1 MSHVQLTKV
10 EIRRFKR
17 LEDVCFELG
26 PVTVFC
32 GPNNFGKTTAL
43 QALTLWHAGL
53 RQWVEKKASK
63 STPSEKRPGVT
74 LNRLELASLPLVSTR
89 QLWWREE
96 VRRRSTADRSTE
108 NLRIEIVV
116 DGITNGNPWTCG
128 LEFDFPNDEALYCR
142 PLRLSDDKNPVR
154 MPVPEGALAVKVA
167 MLPPMSGLAS
177 TEPKWMEGRID
188 SLIGQGRTAE
198 VLRNLC
204 HQLHQDHPGAWAEL
218 VATIRQAFHVEISPP
233 VLVEARG
240 ELTMDYQD
248 LSANCRFDITA
259 AGRGQQQLMLLM
271 AYLLSNRGTVL
282 LLDEPD
288 AHLEILR
295 QRQTYS
301 LLSDLAARQGAQI
314 IAASHS
320 EVILSE
326 AAQKDTVIAFV
337 GKPHRLVRAESQLR
351 NWLQIFPVD
360 HLYQA
365 EVAGAAL
372 YLEGATDLSILQ
384 QFAKILD
391 HPAKDILS
399 KTFVHYLGTNVPS
412 EARKHFQAL
421 REAYPD
427 IPGVALFD
435 RIDIGADSIKGNE
448 PPILSWKKREIENY
462 FCSPSIL
469 LRWAAGD
476 EEDDLLVLA
485 ERKARLEA
493 MGNAIQL
500 EEAYAKG
507 IDRDIWSGDAKA
519 SDVLDNILRRFHKT
533 LERYNEMKKAN
544 FHLMARY
551 LRVDE
556 IDAEV
561 LEKLDAIYRALCPV
575 VSDRKGE

>member
-1 MSHVQLTKV
+1 
-10 EIRRFKR
+10 
-17 LEDVCFELG
+17 
-26 PVTVFC
+26 
-32 GPNNFGKTTAL
+32 
-43 QALTLWHAGL
+43 
-53 RQWVEKKASK
+53 
-63 STPSEKRPGVT
+63 
-74 LNRLELASLPLVSTR
+74 
-89 QLWWREE
+89 
-96 VRRRSTADRSTE
+96 
-108 NLRIEIVV
+108 
-116 DGITNGNPWTCG
+116 
-128 LEFDFPNDEALYCR
+128 
-142 PLRLSDDKNPVR
+142 
-154 MPVPEGALAVKVA
+154 
-167 MLPPMSGLAS
+167 
-177 TEPKWMEGRID
+177 
-188 SLIGQGRTAE
+188 
-198 VLRNLC
+198 
-204 HQLHQDHPGAWAEL
+204 
-218 VATIRQAFHVEISPP
+218 
-233 VLVEARG
+233 
-240 ELTMDYQD
+240 
-248 LSANCRFDITA
+248 
-259 AGRGQQQLMLLM
+259 
-271 AYLLSNRGTVL
+271 
-282 LLDEPD
+282 
-288 AHLEILR
+288 
-295 QRQTYS
+295 
-301 LLSDLAARQGAQI
+301 
-314 IAASHS
+314 
-320 EVILSE
+320 
-326 AAQKDTVIAFV
+326 
-337 GKPHRLVRAESQLR
+337 VRAESQLR